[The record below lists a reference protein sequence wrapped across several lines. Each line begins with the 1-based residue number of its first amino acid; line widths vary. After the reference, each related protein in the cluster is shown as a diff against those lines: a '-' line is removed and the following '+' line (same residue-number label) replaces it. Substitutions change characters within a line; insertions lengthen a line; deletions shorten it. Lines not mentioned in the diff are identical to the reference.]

1 MERGLGRLGAGLA
14 QEAGEPFLKRVGEV
28 TFRAHRQVG
37 EQPGLARRAHC
48 LDVAEESKALEF
60 RMYGYQALAGL
71 ALDPLAV
78 AIRPYKNHVH
88 AVLGRHVVN
97 GKLAALVEPHPGEQ

>member
-1 MERGLGRLGAGLA
+1 MIRIVKAVEELLSGERPDDAEHGR
-14 QEAGEPFLKRVGEV
+14 
-28 TFRAHRQVG
+28 
-37 EQPGLARRAHC
+37 
-48 LDVAEESKALEF
+48 DVAEESKALEF